1 MCAESIV
8 IDEII
13 KANIGEKCG
22 SAFGGLYVN
31 AGIFEI
37 SCASSD
43 GNGAV
48 HDHGS
53 KAFAQSKGHTIAI
66 AIAMGHVP
74 VGFGC
79 FVASTCVLN
88 GQDLFLSILTNVK
101 SRHVIDII
109 EHTLRRADPRE
120 SHLLCSMMYTYNLF
134 VKQILYTFSFFFM
147 HEKKKKKYTIFA

>member
-79 FVASTCVLN
+79 FVASTGVLN
-88 GQDLFLSILTNVK
+88 GQELFLSILTNVK
-101 SRHVIDII
+101 SRHVIDIM
-109 EHTLRRADPRE
+109 EHMLRQRGSDGVAPRKTLLYYLSFLTDFRSSPPVSYFR
-120 SHLLCSMMYTYNLF
+120 NL
-134 VKQILYTFSFFFM
+134 
-147 HEKKKKKYTIFA
+147 